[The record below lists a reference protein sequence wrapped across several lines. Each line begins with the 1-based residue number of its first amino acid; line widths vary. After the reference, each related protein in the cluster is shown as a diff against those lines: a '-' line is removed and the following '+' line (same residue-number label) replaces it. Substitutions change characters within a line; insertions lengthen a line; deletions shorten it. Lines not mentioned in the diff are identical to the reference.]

1 MRRGLAIV
9 VAVVI
14 LGGMAFGLN
23 WYLGRQA
30 VASNEEGVIALE
42 VGKAAEISLPSNP
55 STGYSWVATFDA
67 SLVELADQR
76 YVAPG
81 TGALG
86 AAGTEVFVFKGLKK
100 GRVTVVF
107 EYKRSWETQ
116 VADSKQV
123 VLDIR

>member
-1 MRRGLAIV
+1 MRRW
-9 VAVVI
+9 VAVVLAAAI
-14 LGGMAFGLN
+14 LGGVAFGLN
-23 WYLGRQA
+23 WYLGRRA

-42 VGKAAEISLPSNP
+42 VGKAAEMSLPSNP

-76 YVAPG
+76 YVAPA

>member
-1 MRRGLAIV
+1 MRRW
-9 VAVVI
+9 VAVVLAAAI
-14 LGGMAFGLN
+14 LGGVAFGLN
-23 WYLGRQA
+23 WYLGRRA

-42 VGKAAEISLPSNP
+42 VGKTAEMSLPSNP

-76 YVAPG
+76 YVAPA

>member
-14 LGGMAFGLN
+14 LGGVVFGVN
-23 WYLGRQA
+23 WYLGRRA
-30 VASNEEGVIALE
+30 VASNEEGVITLE
-42 VGKAAEISLPSNP
+42 VGKTAEISLASNP
-55 STGYSWVATFDA
+55 STGYSWVAKFDA

-76 YVAPG
+76 YVNPG

-100 GRVTVVF
+100 GKTTVVL

>member
-76 YVAPG
+76 YVAPA

>member
-23 WYLGRQA
+23 WYLGRRA

-42 VGKAAEISLPSNP
+42 IGKAAEISLPSNP

-67 SLVELADQR
+67 ALVELADQR
-76 YVAPG
+76 YVDSG

-116 VADSKQV
+116 VADSKQI